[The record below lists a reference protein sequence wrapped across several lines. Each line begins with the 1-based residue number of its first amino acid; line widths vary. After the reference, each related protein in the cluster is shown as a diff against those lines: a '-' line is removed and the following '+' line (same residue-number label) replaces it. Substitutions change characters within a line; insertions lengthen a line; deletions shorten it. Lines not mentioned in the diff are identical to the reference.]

1 MSKYYLSRIILPP
14 KSYFELVF
22 VSNPNSAYYEGALTM
37 FFSTEVTAT
46 FESITETIR
55 SYLKWKLNI
64 RESNET
70 VILSKSGGWG

>member
-1 MSKYYLSRIILPP
+1 
-14 KSYFELVF
+14 
-22 VSNPNSAYYEGALTM
+22 M

-46 FESITETIR
+46 FESITEIIR
-55 SYLKWKLNI
+55 SYPKWKLNI